1 MVGWAEGREMSERFV
16 DKVVLVLGAGS
27 VGPGW
32 GNGRATAAL
41 FARERASVFGVDRD
55 ADALAETDR
64 AVVAEGGAFVG
75 HVADVTRPDEIDRL
89 VEACLDRFGRI
100 DVLVNNVGGS
110 APGDPVSMSD
120 AVWTR
125 QFAHNL
131 DYVFHSCKR
140 VIPIMVRQGG
150 GAIVNLASIAAL
162 RFFGPDVVAYAA
174 AKAALI
180 QFSRVTAVRYA
191 PQNVRINTVIPG
203 LMHTP
208 LVEVRLVGERGG
220 GDADDL
226 IAARHRQV
234 PMGRMGDGWDVAHAV
249 LFLASDQAKY
259 ITATELVVDG
269 GLSASCV
276 APHPQAG

>member
-1 MVGWAEGREMSERFV
+1 MMAGRLA
-16 DKVVLVLGAGS
+16 DKVALVLGAGA

-41 FARERASVFGVDRD
+41 FAREGAQVFGVDRS
-55 ADALAETDR
+55 ADALAETADSI
-64 AVVAEGGAFVG
+64 ETGAFAS
-75 HVADVTRPDEIDRL
+75 HVADVTRPDEVAAL
-89 VEACLDRFGRI
+89 VKACLDRFGRI

-110 APGDPVSMSD
+110 APGDPVSMP
-120 AVWTR
+120 AEVWA
-125 QFAHNL
+125 QQLDHNL
-131 DYVFHSCKR
+131 TYVFHSCKH

-162 RFFGPDVVAYAA
+162 RHFGADVAAYAA
-174 AKAALI
+174 SKAGLI
-180 QFSRVTAVRYA
+180 HFSRVTAVKYA
-191 PQNVRINTVIPG
+191 RHKVRINTVIPG

-208 LVEVRLVGERGG
+208 LVTVRLA
-220 GDADDL
+220 GDRAQGDLDKL

-234 PMGRMGDGWDVAHAV
+234 PMGHMGDGWDVAHAV
-249 LFLASDQAKY
+249 LFLASDEARY

-276 APHPQAG
+276 APHPDAG